1 MFNPIKSTYNYIKY
15 GKVVH
20 EGSNGNVIRKK
31 LNYPKFFDG
40 HSGHVNTTKSFF
52 NKDGKLTSQVERNS
66 YITDKSLTTTVI
78 KDSFDVNTGVQT
90 NLPRRSKNY
99 SANKDGKRIV
109 DYTKNEYDYAF
120 RTLPN
125 GKTEYTIFYPEVTV
139 IDKLNKTVTTST
151 DHKTYVK

>member
-1 MFNPIKSTYNYIKY
+1 MFNPLKNTYNYFKY

-20 EGSNGNVIRKK
+20 KGHNGNIIRKK
-31 LNYPKFFDG
+31 VNYINLSKNNTG
-40 HSGHVNTTKSFF
+40 SVNTTKTFF
-52 NKDGKLTSQVERNS
+52 NKDGKVTDQIERNS

-109 DYTKNEYDYAF
+109 DYTKNEYDYAYQK
-120 RTLPN
+120 LPD
-125 GKTEYTIFYPEVTV
+125 GKTQYTIYYPDVTV

-151 DHKTYVK
+151 EHKTYIK